1 LKINKSEK
9 DNISII
15 DQEAQ
20 KLLISKTSIPFSIAA
35 KSANKDLKLQLKNLE
50 SISEKK
56 QKQKKHKIKISKN
69 QKSSL

>member
-1 LKINKSEK
+1 MKINKSEK

-20 KLLISKTSIPFSIAA
+20 KLLISKTSLQFSMSA

-56 QKQKKHKIKISKN
+56 QK
-69 QKSSL
+69 